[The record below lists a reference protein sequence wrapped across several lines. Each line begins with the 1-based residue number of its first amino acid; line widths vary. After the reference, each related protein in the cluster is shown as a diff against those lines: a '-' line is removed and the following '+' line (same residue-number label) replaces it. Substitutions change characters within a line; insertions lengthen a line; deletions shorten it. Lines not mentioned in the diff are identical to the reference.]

1 MEIKSLSRTD
11 GRVVVT
17 VFHLKGDLDLKTTPE
32 FDKFVRNAYTEG
44 TRYAVLDLSEVRYI
58 SSAGLRGIH
67 SLFNLLRSG
76 DETEDDS
83 QIKKGVRDG
92 IFKSKHL
99 KLAGP
104 SQNVQQVIAMAGY
117 DMFMEIHPSVD
128 AAIASF

>member
-1 MEIKSLSRTD
+1 MEINSSPRTD
-11 GRVVVT
+11 GREMVT
-17 VFHLKGDLDLKTTPE
+17 VFHLKGDLDLQSTPQFE
-32 FDKFVRNAYTEG
+32 QTVRRSYEQG
-44 TRYAVLDLSEVRYI
+44 TRYVVLDLSGVRYI

-67 SLFNLLRSG
+67 SLFNLLRSE
-76 DETEDDS
+76 DKSEDDS

-117 DMFMEIHPSVD
+117 DMFMEIYPTVD